1 MAFIDDKKSVMK
13 EIQQIKGLLEQASKR
28 ADRLSVEFC
37 WDCEESPCWVEDLY
51 PESISKFLDALSE
64 TSAENARTMERLNVM
79 VSNGRASRGG
89 DARS

>member
-13 EIQQIKGLLEQASKR
+13 EIQQIKGLLEQAGKR

-37 WDCEESPCWVEDLY
+37 WDCEESPCWVDDLY
-51 PESISKFLDALSE
+51 PDAISRFLDDLAA
-64 TSAENARTMERLNVM
+64 TSAENAESMERLNVM
-79 VSNGRASRGG
+79 VNNGRASRGG